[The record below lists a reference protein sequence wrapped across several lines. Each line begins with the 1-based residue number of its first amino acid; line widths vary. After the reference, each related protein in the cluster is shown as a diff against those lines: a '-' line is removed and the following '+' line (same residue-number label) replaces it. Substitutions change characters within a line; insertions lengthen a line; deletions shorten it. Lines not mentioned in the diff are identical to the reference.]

1 MTSRIRDMV
10 ASEVQ
15 QADPAIKTVAV
26 TSEKE
31 DVDKIND
38 IADRMAK
45 GTPESELE
53 SEIDTIVRNDTTM
66 Q

>member
-1 MTSRIRDMV
+1 M
-10 ASEVQ
+10 
-15 QADPAIKTVAV
+15 AV

-53 SEIDTIVRNDTTM
+53 SEIDTIVRNVTTM